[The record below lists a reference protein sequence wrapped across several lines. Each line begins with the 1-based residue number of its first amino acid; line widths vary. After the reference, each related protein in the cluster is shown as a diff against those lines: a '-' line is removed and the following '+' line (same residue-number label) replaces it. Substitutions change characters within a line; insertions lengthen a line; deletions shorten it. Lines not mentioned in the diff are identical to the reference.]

1 MPDRASPAILVRM
14 NHRILTLAVCLAALS
29 AAPGSAQEPAKTPR
43 LARPLK
49 AAASAGIENFKIS
62 FKIRASGLE
71 SAGNFVVRDG
81 AQSNYVRGGE
91 FPYEFDGGRGKSV
104 EYKKHGT
111 IVNCLPASHGDAVA
125 LTCQFEL
132 SGALAP
138 TGSLGARPIE
148 TFQLQSDFTLRRG
161 ETLAL
166 VDEPDRGVE
175 ITLETARPRAAKP

>member
-1 MPDRASPAILVRM
+1 MPDQASPAILVRM
-14 NHRILTLAVCLAALS
+14 NHRILTLAFCLAALS
-29 AAPGSAQEPAKTPR
+29 AAPGSAQEPAKGPR
-43 LARPLK
+43 AVRPLK
-49 AAASAGIENFKIS
+49 AGGSGTENFKIS

-71 SAGNFVVRDG
+71 SAGNFMVRDG

-91 FPYEFDGGRGKSV
+91 TPYEFDGGRGKSV

-111 IVNCLPASHGDAVA
+111 IVNCLPASHGDAVS

-148 TFQLQSDFTLRRG
+148 TFQLQSDFTIRRG

-166 VDEPDRGVE
+166 VDEPDRGIE
-175 ITLETARPRAAKP
+175 ITLETARPRAAK